1 MTDFLD
7 FNRLPV
13 RSSPNRWLV
22 APSDFRPALTVDQAA
37 PVIALSAN
45 ALTRKWAD
53 IVKVQP
59 RTVLLGVSDDG
70 RQVEAE
76 QRSKLFRFVDAISFR
91 AIPIENS
98 VKQKQAKSA

>member
-1 MTDFLD
+1 
-7 FNRLPV
+7 
-13 RSSPNRWLV
+13 
-22 APSDFRPALTVDQAA
+22 LTVDQAA

-59 RTVLLGVSDDG
+59 RTVLLGVSGDG
-70 RQVEAE
+70 LQVEAE

-91 AIPIENS
+91 AIPIEH
-98 VKQKQAKSA
+98 SASTFIAYSRSHSGYWDMGVNRRRLVAWVDALQQ